1 MKENDKID
9 KFNGFSYTETVIRE
23 IVNKDDEYTKQVIKD
38 YFKKRYPK
46 ENLRFDFLDEEI
58 VDEVIKLGM
67 AEYKRRKVMA
77 PKAEQIIYEN
87 YIPVQKIKDKI
98 EELDIAILECEYS
111 DDDDEL
117 YKKAVK
123 EDKVCLLNQKRV
135 LKELLKEEK

>member
-1 MKENDKID
+1 VKENDKID

-23 IVNKDDEYTKQVIKD
+23 IANKDDEYTKQVIKD
-38 YFKKRYPK
+38 YFTKRYPK
-46 ENLRFDFLDEEI
+46 ENLRFDFLDKEI

-98 EELDIAILECEYS
+98 E
-111 DDDDEL
+111 
-117 YKKAVK
+117 K
-123 EDKVCLLNQKRV
+123 
-135 LKELLKEEK
+135 LKEKGESDFRSYGFAVETHLALQILQELLESEE

>member
-38 YFKKRYPK
+38 CFKKRYPK

-135 LKELLKEEK
+135 LKELLKGEK

>member
-23 IVNKDDEYTKQVIKD
+23 IANKDDEYTKQVIKD
-38 YFKKRYPK
+38 YFTKRYPK
-46 ENLRFDFLDEEI
+46 ENLRFDFLDKEI

-98 EELDIAILECEYS
+98 E
-111 DDDDEL
+111 
-117 YKKAVK
+117 K
-123 EDKVCLLNQKRV
+123 
-135 LKELLKEEK
+135 LKEKGESDFRSYGFAVETHLALQILQELLESEE